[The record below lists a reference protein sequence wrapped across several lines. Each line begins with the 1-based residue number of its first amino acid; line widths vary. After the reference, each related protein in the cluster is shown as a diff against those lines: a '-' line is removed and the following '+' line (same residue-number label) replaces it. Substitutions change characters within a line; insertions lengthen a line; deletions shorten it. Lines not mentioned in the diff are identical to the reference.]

1 MQQDLATAN
10 GSAAGSSHNS
20 STSEMQE
27 DVHAN
32 GNATEGEDKCSYA
45 NGVPRTTVHLDQTER
60 DIVRLIGQ
68 HLKIVGLERSAELLM
83 EESGCCLEHPSA
95 IKFRTH
101 VLSGDWVKAD
111 HDLQELHPLIEGK
124 HNSIGFSV
132 FQEMRFLLLEQKYL
146 EFLEE
151 GRPLDALHVLRNE
164 LTPLQH
170 NTPRVHQLSS
180 YMMCANN
187 EELYQRASW
196 EGKGVKSRNK
206 LMDRLQNFLPPTVML
221 PPRRLRSLLSQAV
234 EMQTERCTC
243 HDMAWETNIDNVSL
257 LVDHCCSQDE
267 FPMQPLQVLN
277 EHCDEVWYCKFSPD
291 GLKLATGSKDT
302 SVIIWD
308 VDPKAMCVKQRR
320 TLDGHTYGVSFI
332 AWHPDSKHLI
342 VGGPEDCPDLWIWNI
357 EEEKLRT
364 KMSHSPEDS
373 LTCAAFSQDG
383 TRFVTGGVRG
393 QFYLCDIDG
402 TIHDTWDGVRVNGLY
417 FKSDNRTVLA
427 ADTHH
432 RIRSYAFDAPR
443 GDQTIVQEQHAIMTF
458 SVNSSERL
466 ALLNISQ
473 QGLHLWDLQDRCLV
487 RRFQGVTQ
495 GNYTIYSTFGGIH
508 ESFVASGSEDNKVY
522 IWHIKREEPL
532 ARLVGHTRT
541 VNCVSWNPVY
551 PALLASASD
560 DGTVRLWGPKNIPQ
574 HATNSVD

>member
-20 STSEMQE
+20 STEMQQ

-32 GNATEGEDKCSYA
+32 GNATEGEEKCGSYA
-45 NGVPRTTVHLDQTER
+45 NGGPRTIHLDQTER

-257 LVDHCCSQDE
+257 LVDHCCSQEE

-402 TIHDTWDGVRVNGLY
+402 TIHDTWDGVRVNGLF

-560 DGTVRLWGPKNIPQ
+560 DGTVRLWGPKTIPQ

>member
-1 MQQDLATAN
+1 
-10 GSAAGSSHNS
+10 
-20 STSEMQE
+20 MQE

-574 HATNSVD
+574 HATNSESDDCSSTSSSSSCMTT